1 MLSVG
6 CAMQPIIRASSFRA
20 TFNGKMTSDAVI
32 VVGRSA
38 ATTSS
43 G

>member
-6 CAMQPIIRASSFRA
+6 CTMQPIVRASSFRA
-20 TFNGKMTSDAVI
+20 TFNGKMTSDAVL
-32 VVGRSA
+32 VVDRS